1 MQKNRAAQ
9 ADVNPGARVNIEAMF
24 TGIIPPVVT
33 PFTKSGELDLNAL
46 QETIRWLE
54 PQVDGF
60 LILGSNGE
68 VPYLSEVERTRV
80 LEAAREAIPVGR
92 PFIAGTGGEATAQ
105 VIERC
110 LVAAAVGA
118 DAVLVIAPFYNRGS
132 MTPSVLDTHF
142 RAVADACPV
151 PVYVYN
157 IPQVSGIAHSPA
169 WMASVAQHPNI
180 AGLKDSSGDI
190 MTLTETARVVQADFN
205 VLTGNAPTL
214 LPALS
219 IGAQGA
225 ILAAANVIPGI
236 FSKLRT
242 AFMERDL
249 ETALK
254 LQRRSNALS
263 YAVTRDF
270 GVAGLK
276 AAMRLRGVSG
286 GYPRAPLLDVDAATI
301 TKLEGMLIE
310 LSDLLE

>member
-1 MQKNRAAQ
+1 
-9 ADVNPGARVNIEAMF
+9 MF
-24 TGIIPPVVT
+24 KGIIPPVVT
-33 PFTKSGELDLNAL
+33 PFAKTGALDLDAL
-46 QETIRWLE
+46 QATIQWLE

-68 VPYLSEVERTRV
+68 VPYLTEAERAKV
-80 LEAAREAIPVGR
+80 LEAAREVIPSGK

-110 LVAAAVGA
+110 NIAAKLGA

-132 MTPSVLDTHF
+132 MTPSVLETHF
-142 RAVADACPV
+142 RAVADACTV

-180 AGLKDSSGDI
+180 AGVKDSSGDI
-190 MTLTETARVVQADFN
+190 MTLTETARAVQADFN

-225 ILAAANVIPGI
+225 ILAAANVIPGV
-236 FSKLRT
+236 FGKLRA
-242 AFMERDL
+242 AFIKRDL
-249 ETALK
+249 ETALN

-270 GVAGLK
+270 GVPGLK

-301 TKLEGMLIE
+301 AKLDLMLEE

>member
-1 MQKNRAAQ
+1 
-9 ADVNPGARVNIEAMF
+9 MF

-46 QETIRWLE
+46 QQTIQWLN

-68 VPYLSEVERTRV
+68 VPYLSEAERTQV
-80 LEAAREAIPVGR
+80 LEAAREVIPAGK

-105 VIERC
+105 VIERSSI
-110 LVAAAVGA
+110 AAKIGA

-132 MTPSVLDTHF
+132 MTPSVLEAHF
-142 RAVADACPV
+142 KAVADACPV

-169 WMASVAQHPNI
+169 WMANIAQHPNI
-180 AGLKDSSGDI
+180 AGVKDSSGDI
-190 MTLTETARVVQADFN
+190 MTLTETARVVRTDFN

-219 IGAQGA
+219 VGAQGA
-225 ILAAANVIPGI
+225 ILAAANVIPSI
-236 FSKLRT
+236 FGALRT
-242 AFMERDL
+242 AFIKRDL
-249 ETALK
+249 ETALS

-270 GVAGLK
+270 GVPGLK
-276 AAMRLRGVSG
+276 CAMRLRGVSG
-286 GYPRAPLLDVDAATI
+286 GYPRAPLLDVDAATMK
-301 TKLEGMLIE
+301 KLEVMLEEIRE
-310 LSDLLE
+310 LF

>member
-1 MQKNRAAQ
+1 
-9 ADVNPGARVNIEAMF
+9 MF

-33 PFTKSGELDLNAL
+33 PFTKPGALDLNAL
-46 QETIRWLE
+46 QSTIQWLE

-68 VPYLSEVERTRV
+68 VPYLSEAERTLV
-80 LEAAREAIPVGR
+80 LEAAREVVPAGK
-92 PFIAGTGGEATAQ
+92 PFIAGTGGESTAQ
-105 VIERC
+105 VIERSSI
-110 LVAAAVGA
+110 AAKLGA

-132 MTPSVLDTHF
+132 MTPAILETHF
-142 RAVADACPV
+142 KAVADACTV
-151 PVYVYN
+151 PVYIYN

-190 MTLTETARVVQADFN
+190 MTLTETARVVNADFN

-236 FSKLRT
+236 FGKLRT
-242 AFMERDL
+242 AFNDRDL
-249 ETALK
+249 ETALM

-263 YAVTRDF
+263 YAVTRDY
-270 GVAGLK
+270 GVPGLK

-286 GYPRAPLLDVDAATI
+286 GYPRAPLLDVDAAT
-301 TKLEGMLIE
+301 TAKLEGMLEEIRE
-310 LSDLLE
+310 LL

>member
-1 MQKNRAAQ
+1 
-9 ADVNPGARVNIEAMF
+9 MF
-24 TGIIPPVVT
+24 SGIIPPVVT
-33 PFTKSGELDLNAL
+33 PFTKTGELDLDAL

-68 VPYLSEVERTRV
+68 VPYLTESERTKV
-80 LEAAREAIPVGR
+80 LEASREAIPAGK
-92 PFIAGTGGEATAQ
+92 PFIVGTGGEATAQ
-105 VIERC
+105 VIERSS
-110 LVAAAVGA
+110 VAARLGA

-132 MTPSVLDTHF
+132 MTPTVLETHF
-142 RAVADACPV
+142 KAVADACPV

-169 WMASVAQHPNI
+169 WMANIALHPNI
-180 AGLKDSSGDI
+180 AGVKDSSGDI
-190 MTLTETARVVQADFN
+190 MALTETARVVDADFN

-219 IGAQGA
+219 VGAQGA

-236 FSKLRT
+236 FSQLRT

-249 ETALK
+249 ETALN

-286 GYPRAPLLDVDAATI
+286 GYPRAPLLDVDAAT
-301 TKLEGMLIE
+301 TAKLEAMIGE
-310 LSDLLE
+310 LDDLLN

>member
-1 MQKNRAAQ
+1 
-9 ADVNPGARVNIEAMF
+9 MF

-46 QETIRWLE
+46 QSTIQWLE

-68 VPYLSEVERTRV
+68 VPYLTEAERTQV
-80 LEAAREAIPVGR
+80 LEAAREAVPVGK

-110 LVAAAVGA
+110 NIAAKIGA

-132 MTPSVLDTHF
+132 MTPSVLETHF
-142 RAVADACPV
+142 RVVADACPV

-190 MTLTETARVVQADFN
+190 MALTETARVVDANFN

-225 ILAAANVIPGI
+225 ILAAANVIPSI
-236 FSKLRT
+236 FGKLRS
-242 AFMERDL
+242 AFVTGDL
-249 ETALK
+249 PAALT

-270 GVAGLK
+270 GVPGLK

-286 GYPRAPLLDVDAATI
+286 GFPRAPLLDVDAATL
-301 TKLEGMLIE
+301 TRLQGMLE
-310 LSDLLE
+310 TLNDLLD

>member
-1 MQKNRAAQ
+1 MTF
-9 ADVNPGARVNIEAMF
+9 MF

-33 PFTKSGELDLNAL
+33 PFSKSGELDLNAL
-46 QETIRWLE
+46 QATIQWLE

-60 LILGSNGE
+60 LLLGSNGE
-68 VPYLSEVERTRV
+68 VPYLSEAERAKV
-80 LEAAREAIPVGR
+80 LEAAREVIPTGK

-105 VIERC
+105 VIERSS
-110 LVAAAVGA
+110 VAAKIGV

-132 MTPSVLDTHF
+132 MTPAVLETHF
-142 RAVADACPV
+142 KAVADACPV

-169 WMASVAQHPNI
+169 WMATISQHPNI

-190 MTLTETARVVQADFN
+190 MTLTETARVVRADFN

-214 LPALS
+214 LPGLS
-219 IGAQGA
+219 VGAQGA

-236 FSKLRT
+236 FGKLRT

-249 ETALK
+249 ETALM

-270 GVAGLK
+270 GVPGLK
-276 AAMRLRGVSG
+276 AAMRVRGVSG
-286 GYPRAPLLDVDAATI
+286 GYPRAPLLDVDAATMK
-301 TKLEGMLIE
+301 KLEVMLEEIRE
-310 LSDLLE
+310 LL

>member
-1 MQKNRAAQ
+1 ML
-9 ADVNPGARVNIEAMF
+9 MF

-33 PFTKSGELDLNAL
+33 PFTKSGKLDLSAL
-46 QETIRWLE
+46 QETIRWLG

-68 VPYLSEVERTRV
+68 VPYLTEGERTRV
-80 LEAAREAIPVGR
+80 LEAAREVVPAGK

-105 VIERC
+105 VIERSN
-110 LVAAAVGA
+110 LAAKIGA

-132 MTPSVLDTHF
+132 MTPAVLETHF
-142 RAVADACPV
+142 KAVADACPV

-169 WMASVAQHPNI
+169 WMASMARHPNI

-190 MTLTETARVVQADFN
+190 MTLTETARVVSADFN

-219 IGAQGA
+219 VGAQGA

-236 FSKLRT
+236 FGKLRS
-242 AFMERDL
+242 AFVERDL
-249 ETALK
+249 ETALT

-270 GVAGLK
+270 GVPGLK
-276 AAMRLRGVSG
+276 AAMRLRGVNG
-286 GYPRAPLLDVDAATI
+286 GYPRAPLLDVDVVTTA
-301 TKLEGMLIE
+301 KLEGMLNE
-310 LSDLLE
+310 LDDLLK

>member
-1 MQKNRAAQ
+1 
-9 ADVNPGARVNIEAMF
+9 MF

-33 PFTKSGELDLNAL
+33 PFTKSGELDLSAL
-46 QETIRWLE
+46 QETIRWLG

-68 VPYLSEVERTRV
+68 VPYLTEAERTRV
-80 LEAAREAIPVGR
+80 LEAAREVVPVGK

-105 VIERC
+105 VIERSN
-110 LVAAAVGA
+110 LAAKIGA

-132 MTPSVLDTHF
+132 MTPSVLETHF
-142 RAVADACPV
+142 KAVADACPV

-169 WMASVAQHPNI
+169 WMAQISQHPNI
-180 AGLKDSSGDI
+180 AGVKDSSGDI
-190 MTLTETARVVQADFN
+190 MTLTETARVVKTDFN

-219 IGAQGA
+219 VGAQGA

-236 FSKLRT
+236 FDKLRS
-242 AFMERDL
+242 AFMKGDL
-249 ETALK
+249 ETALN

-286 GYPRAPLLDVDAATI
+286 GYPRAPLLDVDAATM
-301 TKLEGMLIE
+301 TKLEVMLEDIRE
-310 LSDLLE
+310 LI

>member
-1 MQKNRAAQ
+1 MF
-9 ADVNPGARVNIEAMF
+9 MF

-33 PFTKSGELDLNAL
+33 PFTKSGELDLSAL
-46 QETIRWLE
+46 QATIQWLG

-68 VPYLSEVERTRV
+68 VPYLTEAERIRV
-80 LEAAREAIPVGR
+80 LEAAREVVPAGK

-105 VIERC
+105 VIERSN
-110 LVAAAVGA
+110 LAAKIGA

-132 MTPSVLDTHF
+132 MTPSVLETHF

-169 WMASVAQHPNI
+169 WMAQISQHPNI
-180 AGLKDSSGDI
+180 AGVKDSSGDI
-190 MTLTETARVVQADFN
+190 MTLTETARVVTGDFN

-219 IGAQGA
+219 VGAQGA

-236 FSKLRT
+236 FGKLRS
-242 AFMERDL
+242 AFMKGDL
-249 ETALK
+249 ETALN

-286 GYPRAPLLDVDAATI
+286 GYPRAPLLNVDAT
-301 TKLEGMLIE
+301 TMTRLEVMLEDILE
-310 LSDLLE
+310 LI

>member
-1 MQKNRAAQ
+1 MF
-9 ADVNPGARVNIEAMF
+9 MF

-33 PFTKSGELDLNAL
+33 PFTKAGALDLNAL

-68 VPYLSEVERTRV
+68 VPYLSEAERTMV
-80 LEAAREAIPVGR
+80 LEAAREAVPTGK

-105 VIERC
+105 VIERSS
-110 LVAAAVGA
+110 VAAKIGA

-132 MTPSVLDTHF
+132 MTPAILETHF
-142 RAVADACPV
+142 KAVADACTV

-169 WMASVAQHPNI
+169 WMANIAQHSNI

-190 MTLTETARVVQADFN
+190 MTLTETARVVNADFN

-236 FSKLRT
+236 FGKLRT

-249 ETALK
+249 ETALT

-270 GVAGLK
+270 GVPGLK
-276 AAMRLRGVSG
+276 AAMRLRGVNG
-286 GYPRAPLLDVDAATI
+286 GYPRAPLLDVDAATM
-301 TKLEGMLIE
+301 TKLEVMLEEIKT
-310 LSDLLE
+310 LL

>member
-1 MQKNRAAQ
+1 MLS
-9 ADVNPGARVNIEAMF
+9 
-24 TGIIPPVVT
+24 GIIPPVVT
-33 PFTKSGELDLNAL
+33 PFTKTGELDLNAL
-46 QETIRWLE
+46 QATIQWLE
-54 PQVDGF
+54 SQVDGF

-68 VPYLSEVERTRV
+68 VPYLTEAERSKV
-80 LEAAREAIPVGR
+80 LEAAREVIPVGK

-105 VIERC
+105 VIDRSN
-110 LVAAAVGA
+110 LAAKVGA

-132 MTPSVLDTHF
+132 MTPSVLETHF
-142 RAVADACPV
+142 KAVADACTV
-151 PVYVYN
+151 PVYIYN

-169 WMASVAQHPNI
+169 WMASMAQHPNI

-190 MTLTETARVVQADFN
+190 MTLAETARVVRPDFN

-236 FSKLRT
+236 FGKLRT

-249 ETALK
+249 ETALT

-270 GVAGLK
+270 GVPGLK
-276 AAMRLRGVSG
+276 AAMRSRGVRG
-286 GYPRAPLLDVDAATI
+286 GYPRAPLLDVDAATMM
-301 TKLEGMLIE
+301 KLEGMLNE
-310 LSDLLE
+310 LNDLLE

>member
-1 MQKNRAAQ
+1 MAF
-9 ADVNPGARVNIEAMF
+9 MF

-46 QETIRWLE
+46 QATIQWLE

-68 VPYLSEVERTRV
+68 VPYLSEAERTMV
-80 LEAAREAIPVGR
+80 LEAAREVIPAGK

-105 VIERC
+105 VIERSD
-110 LVAAAVGA
+110 VAAKIGA

-132 MTPSVLDTHF
+132 MTPAVLETHF
-142 RAVADACPV
+142 KAVAEACTV

-169 WMASVAQHPNI
+169 WMQNISQHPNI
-180 AGLKDSSGDI
+180 AGVKDSSGDI
-190 MTLTETARVVQADFN
+190 MTLTETARVVRADFN

-219 IGAQGA
+219 VGAQGA
-225 ILAAANVIPGI
+225 ILAAANVIPGV
-236 FSKLRT
+236 FGKLRT
-242 AFMERDL
+242 AFMERDF
-249 ETALK
+249 ETALT

-270 GVAGLK
+270 GVPGLK

-301 TKLEGMLIE
+301 RKLEVMLEEIRQ
-310 LSDLLE
+310 LL

>member
-1 MQKNRAAQ
+1 
-9 ADVNPGARVNIEAMF
+9 MF

-33 PFTKSGELDLNAL
+33 PFTKSGALDLNAL
-46 QETIRWLE
+46 QSTIQWLE

-68 VPYLSEVERTRV
+68 VPYLSEAERTLV
-80 LEAAREAIPVGR
+80 LEAAREVVPAGK
-92 PFIAGTGGEATAQ
+92 PFIAGTGGESTAQ
-105 VIERC
+105 VIERSSI
-110 LVAAAVGA
+110 AAKIGA

-132 MTPSVLDTHF
+132 MTPAILETHF
-142 RAVADACPV
+142 KAVADACTV
-151 PVYVYN
+151 PVYIYN

-190 MTLTETARVVQADFN
+190 MTLTETARVVNADFN

-236 FSKLRT
+236 FGKLRT
-242 AFMERDL
+242 AFNDRDL
-249 ETALK
+249 ETALM

-263 YAVTRDF
+263 YAVTRDY
-270 GVAGLK
+270 GVPGLK

-286 GYPRAPLLDVDAATI
+286 GYPRAPLLDVDAAT
-301 TKLEGMLIE
+301 TAKLEGMLEEIRE
-310 LSDLLE
+310 LL

>member
-1 MQKNRAAQ
+1 
-9 ADVNPGARVNIEAMF
+9 MF
-24 TGIIPPVVT
+24 SGIIPPVVT
-33 PFTKSGELDLNAL
+33 PFTKTGELDLNAL

-68 VPYLSEVERTRV
+68 VPYLTESERTKV
-80 LEAAREAIPVGR
+80 LEAAREAIPAGK

-105 VIERC
+105 VIERSS
-110 LVAAAVGA
+110 VAAKLGA

-132 MTPSVLDTHF
+132 MTPAVLETHF
-142 RAVADACPV
+142 KAVADACTV

-169 WMASVAQHPNI
+169 WMKNISQHPNI

-190 MTLTETARVVQADFN
+190 MTLTETARVVQPAFN

-219 IGAQGA
+219 VGAQGA
-225 ILAAANVIPGI
+225 ILAAANVIPSI
-236 FSKLRT
+236 FGKLRT
-242 AFMERDL
+242 AFMQRDL
-249 ETALK
+249 ETALT

-270 GVAGLK
+270 GVPGLK
-276 AAMRLRGVSG
+276 CAMRLRGVNG
-286 GYPRAPLLDVDAATI
+286 GYPRAPLLDVDAAT
-301 TKLEGMLIE
+301 TAKLEGMLGE
-310 LSDLLE
+310 LDDLLR

>member
-1 MQKNRAAQ
+1 MF
-9 ADVNPGARVNIEAMF
+9 MF

-33 PFTKSGELDLNAL
+33 PFTKSGELDLSAL
-46 QETIRWLE
+46 QATIQWLE
-54 PQVDGF
+54 PQVNGF

-68 VPYLSEVERTRV
+68 VPYLTEAERTRV
-80 LEAAREAIPVGR
+80 LEAAREVVPAGK

-105 VIERC
+105 VIERSN
-110 LVAAAVGA
+110 LAAKIGA

-132 MTPSVLDTHF
+132 MTPSVLETHF

-169 WMASVAQHPNI
+169 WMAQISQHANI
-180 AGLKDSSGDI
+180 AGVKDSSGDI
-190 MTLTETARVVQADFN
+190 MTLTETARVVKTDFN

-219 IGAQGA
+219 VGAQGA

-236 FSKLRT
+236 FGKLRS
-242 AFMERDL
+242 AFMKGDL
-249 ETALK
+249 ETALN

-276 AAMRLRGVSG
+276 AAMRLRGVNG
-286 GYPRAPLLDVDAATI
+286 GYPRAPLLDVDAATM
-301 TKLEGMLIE
+301 TRLEVMLEDIRE
-310 LSDLLE
+310 LI

>member
-1 MQKNRAAQ
+1 
-9 ADVNPGARVNIEAMF
+9 MF

-33 PFTKSGELDLNAL
+33 PFTKSGELDLDAL
-46 QETIRWLE
+46 QATIQWLG

-68 VPYLSEVERTRV
+68 VPYLTEAERTKV
-80 LEAAREAIPVGR
+80 LEAAREVIPQSKS
-92 PFIAGTGGEATAQ
+92 FIAGTGGEATAQ

-110 LVAAAVGA
+110 NVAARIGA

-132 MTPSVLDTHF
+132 MTPSVLETHF
-142 RAVADACPV
+142 RAVADACTV
-151 PVYVYN
+151 PVYIYN

-180 AGLKDSSGDI
+180 VGLKDSSGDI
-190 MTLTETARVVQADFN
+190 MALTETARVVSPDFN

-236 FSKLRT
+236 FGKLRT
-242 AFMERDL
+242 AFLSGDH
-249 ETALK
+249 ETALD

-270 GVAGLK
+270 GVPGLK
-276 AAMRLRGVSG
+276 AAMRLRGIRG
-286 GYPRAPLLDVDAATI
+286 GYPRAPLLDVDAAT
-301 TKLEGMLIE
+301 TAKLEGMLDAIA
-310 LSDLLE
+310 DLLE

>member
-1 MQKNRAAQ
+1 
-9 ADVNPGARVNIEAMF
+9 MF
-24 TGIIPPVVT
+24 TGIIPPVIT
-33 PFTKSGELDLNAL
+33 PFTKAGELDLNAL

-68 VPYLSEVERTRV
+68 VPYLTEAERTQV
-80 LEAAREAIPVGR
+80 LEAAREVIPAGK
-92 PFIAGTGGEATAQ
+92 PYIAGTGGEATAQ
-105 VIERC
+105 VIERSSI
-110 LVAAAVGA
+110 AAKLGA

-132 MTPSVLDTHF
+132 MTPSVLETHF

-169 WMASVAQHPNI
+169 WMASIAQHPNI
-180 AGLKDSSGDI
+180 AGVKDSSGDI
-190 MTLTETARVVQADFN
+190 MTLTETARGVGADFN

-219 IGAQGA
+219 VGAQGA
-225 ILAAANVIPGI
+225 ILAAANVIPSVFG
-236 FSKLRT
+236 KLRT
-242 AFMERDL
+242 AFMKGDL
-249 ETALK
+249 ETALS

-270 GVAGLK
+270 GVPGLK
-276 AAMRLRGVSG
+276 AAMRLRGVNG
-286 GYPRAPLLDVDAATI
+286 GYPRAPLLDADAAT
-301 TKLEGMLIE
+301 TAKLEGMLGA
-310 LSDLLE
+310 LADLLE

>member
-1 MQKNRAAQ
+1 
-9 ADVNPGARVNIEAMF
+9 MF
-24 TGIIPPVVT
+24 SGIIPPVVT
-33 PFTKSGELDLNAL
+33 PFTKTGELDLDAL

-68 VPYLSEVERTRV
+68 VPYLTESERTKV
-80 LEAAREAIPVGR
+80 LEASREAIPAGK
-92 PFIAGTGGEATAQ
+92 PFIVGTGGEATAQ
-105 VIERC
+105 VIERSS
-110 LVAAAVGA
+110 VAARLGA

-132 MTPSVLDTHF
+132 MTPTVLETHF
-142 RAVADACPV
+142 KAVADACPV

-169 WMASVAQHPNI
+169 WMANIALHLNI
-180 AGLKDSSGDI
+180 AGVKDSSGDI
-190 MTLTETARVVQADFN
+190 MALTETARVVDADFN

-219 IGAQGA
+219 VGAQGA

-236 FSKLRT
+236 FSQLRT

-249 ETALK
+249 ETALN

-286 GYPRAPLLDVDAATI
+286 GYPRAPLLDVDAAT
-301 TKLEGMLIE
+301 TAKLEAMIGE
-310 LSDLLE
+310 LDDLLN

>member
-1 MQKNRAAQ
+1 
-9 ADVNPGARVNIEAMF
+9 MF

-33 PFTKSGELDLNAL
+33 PFTKAGALDLDAL
-46 QETIRWLE
+46 RDVIRWLE

-68 VPYLSEVERTRV
+68 VPYLSEAERTLV
-80 LEAAREAIPVGR
+80 LEAAREVVPAGK

-105 VIERC
+105 VIERSR
-110 LVAAAVGA
+110 LAAQIGA

-132 MTPSVLDTHF
+132 MTPSVLETHF
-142 RAVADACPV
+142 KAVADACPV
-151 PVYVYN
+151 PVFVYN

-169 WMASVAQHPNI
+169 WMANIAKHPNI
-180 AGLKDSSGDI
+180 AGVKDSSGDI
-190 MTLTETARVVQADFN
+190 MALTETARGVSPDFN

-219 IGAQGA
+219 VGAQGA

-236 FSKLRT
+236 FGKLRT

-249 ETALK
+249 ERALS

-270 GVAGLK
+270 GVPGLK
-276 AAMRLRGVSG
+276 AAMRLRGVNG
-286 GYPRAPLLDVDAATI
+286 GYPRAPLLDVDAAT
-301 TKLEGMLIE
+301 TKKLEGMLEE
-310 LSDLLE
+310 LRELI

>member
-1 MQKNRAAQ
+1 
-9 ADVNPGARVNIEAMF
+9 MF

-33 PFTKSGELDLNAL
+33 PFTKSGALDLNAL
-46 QETIRWLE
+46 QSTIQWLGS
-54 PQVDGF
+54 QVDGF

-68 VPYLSEVERTRV
+68 VPYLSEAERTQV
-80 LEAAREAIPVGR
+80 LEAAREVIPTGR

-110 LVAAAVGA
+110 GVAAKIGA

-132 MTPSVLDTHF
+132 MTPSVLETHF
-142 RAVADACPV
+142 KAVANACPV

-169 WMASVAQHPNI
+169 WMASIAQHPNI
-180 AGLKDSSGDI
+180 AGVKDSSGDI
-190 MTLTETARVVQADFN
+190 MALTETTRVVDAEFN

-225 ILAAANVIPGI
+225 ILAAANVIPSI
-236 FSKLRT
+236 FGKLRT
-242 AFMERDL
+242 AFVNRDF
-249 ETALK
+249 ETALN

-263 YAVTRDF
+263 FAVTRDF
-270 GVAGLK
+270 GVPGLK

-286 GYPRAPLLDVDAATI
+286 GYPRAPLLDVDAATM
-301 TKLEGMLIE
+301 TKLEAMLGE
-310 LSDLLE
+310 LDDLLE